1 MHASLDSLR
10 RQFLTGVGGA
20 GALYLGGRFGADDN
34 DHDDDDGDGYDADL
48 EDELDDPQDVD
59 VDRIAADPTD
69 VPDPVDWDEPRH
81 HEITLTSEEYVAEIE
96 EDVTF
101 RYMTFEGQVPA
112 PLIRVR
118 RGDTVHLTFEVP
130 EERNR
135 DVHNVDFHAVYG
147 PGGGAEDT
155 TLAPGDDP
163 AEIEFSLEYPGVHIY
178 HCAVPNMDQHIS
190 AGMFGAILVEPED
203 GLPEVDR
210 ELYFGQHEV
219 YTTGEAGEEGH
230 HQYDFEATA
239 DEDPTYVLTNGEAYA
254 FAPDGPYGPVD
265 VEKGETVRIFFAN
278 GGPNLTSS
286 WHAIGNVWETLYRDG
301 SFGDDA
307 NWVETTPVGPGTVT
321 AAEIETPVPGPIHL
335 VDHALSRVVRKG
347 CLATIDVQGE
357 PEEDIYNSD
366 P

>member
-1 MHASLDSLR
+1 MSFTVGSVR
-10 RQFLTGVGGA
+10 RQFLKGIGGGGA
-20 GALYLGGRFGADDN
+20 LLFASQFTQ
-34 DHDDDDGDGYDADL
+34 DDDIDEEDDDGYDADR
-48 EDELDDPQDVD
+48 EDELDPPEDTD

-69 VPDPVDWDEPRH
+69 VPDPVDWDEPRR
-81 HEITLTSEEYVAEIE
+81 HEITMTSEEHVAEVE
-96 EDVTF
+96 PGVTF
-101 RYMTFEGQVPA
+101 RYMTFDGQVPA

-130 EERNR
+130 DDLNV
-135 DVHNVDFHAVYG
+135 DAHNVDFHAVYG

-163 AEIEFSLEYPGVHIY
+163 AEIEFSAEYPGIFIY

-210 ELYFGQHEV
+210 ELYFGQHEL
-219 YTTGEAGEEGH
+219 YTNGDPGQEGH
-230 HQYDFEATA
+230 HQFDFGTMA

-254 FAPDGPYGPVD
+254 YAQDGPHGPVD
-265 VEKGETVRIFFAN
+265 VEKGERIRIFFAN
-278 GGPNLTSS
+278 GGPNMTCS
-286 WHAIGNVWETLYRDG
+286 WHAIGNVWETYYRDG
-301 SFGDDA
+301 SFTSEPDRY
-307 NWVETTPVGPGTVT
+307 VETTPVAPGTVT

-347 CLATIDVQGE
+347 NLATLEVDGE
-357 PEEDIYNSD
+357 AEPDIYNPD